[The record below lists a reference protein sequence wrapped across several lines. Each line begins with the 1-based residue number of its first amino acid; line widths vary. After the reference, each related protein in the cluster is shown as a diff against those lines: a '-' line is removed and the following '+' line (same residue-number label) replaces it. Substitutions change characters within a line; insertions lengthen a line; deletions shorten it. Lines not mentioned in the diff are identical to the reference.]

1 MDFQNLTEEDINSM
15 TREQAIEWLC
25 WNDPNGI
32 YTDEQSKA
40 EGLPPITLREAKVII
55 KNQSEG

>member
-15 TREQAIEWLC
+15 TREQAIKWLC

-32 YTDEQSKA
+32 YTDEDSEA
-40 EGLPPITLREAKVII
+40 EGLQPITLQEAKIII
-55 KNQSEG
+55 KRQSEE